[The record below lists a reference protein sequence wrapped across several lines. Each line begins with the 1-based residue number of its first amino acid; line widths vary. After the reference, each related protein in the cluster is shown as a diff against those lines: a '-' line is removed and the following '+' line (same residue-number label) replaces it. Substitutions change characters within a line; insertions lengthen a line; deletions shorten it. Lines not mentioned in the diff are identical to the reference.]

1 MNRKQNKTLISCP
14 NSIIHGFWAESEFVV
29 KSHQQSDWISVQ
41 SVAVVE
47 SGCSLTKTFEQK
59 EQLHSETE
67 CSFSDT
73 RTC

>member
-14 NSIIHGFWAESEFVV
+14 NSITHVFWAEFVV

-47 SGCSLTKTFEQK
+47 SGCSLTNKKTNFIHKLSAVSQT
-59 EQLHSETE
+59 LVPAISA
-67 CSFSDT
+67 
-73 RTC
+73 